1 MTSEQFIKIRNLI
14 EKEFSHAV
22 TKHPKFADLFTNP
35 RTDWARLER
44 TMKRENDENA
54 PPYYAE
60 NILLEEV
67 AEAFNAYSK
76 GDLKN
81 ALHEFAQVGAVAM
94 RCMDYVME
102 KMDENAKLA
111 KNHLQNIQK

>member
-1 MTSEQFIKIRNLI
+1 MNSKQFIEILRLI
-14 EKEFSHAV
+14 ENEFSKAV
-22 TKHPKFADLFTNP
+22 TKHPKFCDLLADKQ
-35 RTDWARLER
+35 TDWNRLKSI
-44 TMKRENDENA
+44 MKSRNDEYA
-54 PPYYAE
+54 PPYFGE

-67 AEAFNAYSK
+67 AEAFNAYSQ

-102 KMDENAKLA
+102 KMNENAKA
-111 KNHLQNIQK
+111 